1 MKSLNAKSLVIGFL
15 MGMCVFVLVAANPGT
30 PETGIGRY
38 QICTDG
44 EEAWAIDT
52 LTGQVVLYMVDD
64 FFKANPKM
72 KHARTSAWASP
83 LKVAGP

>member
-15 MGMCVFVLVAANPGT
+15 MGMCVFVLVAANGGS

-72 KHARTSAWASP
+72 KHATTSTWASP